1 MSAPLSRGAET
12 SRAFEML
19 VHARRPLLFLDLD
32 GTLAPIVNRPRRAR
46 VPPATRRIL
55 LRLRATRATVVLVS
69 GRAVAGVRH
78 VARTPVDA
86 ILGDHGAFLFTGGG
100 MHTWIPASEARFT
113 HAADR
118 LERLLE
124 GMPGVRFQR
133 KERSLAIHL
142 RLPRRDGGRTARRIA
157 ALLRAEGLR
166 VLFGHRVLDAQ
177 LPGVNKG
184 RAVLRWLRLHPDHDA
199 VFYAGDDTTDED
211 ALRALKGRAVTVAV
225 GPRPRHAAFRTSG
238 PRTLAVWLLRL
249 VRAREGLR
257 TDGGKGGKGG
267 MRKGRP
273 GPLSA
278 ASAAP
283 ARHRRRQEQ

>member
-1 MSAPLSRGAET
+1 MSIPLSRGVAPGG
-12 SRAFEML
+12 AFQML
-19 VHARRPLLFLDLD
+19 AQARRPLLFLDLD
-32 GTLAPIVNRPRRAR
+32 GTLAPIVNRPGRAR
-46 VPPATRRIL
+46 VPPGTRRIL
-55 LRLRATRATVVLVS
+55 LRLRAAGATVVLVS

-86 ILGDHGAFLFTGGG
+86 ILGDHGACLFAGGR
-100 MHTWIPASEARFT
+100 MYPWIPASKARFT

-142 RLPRRDGGRTARRIA
+142 RLPRGDGGRTARRIA

-211 ALRALKGRAVTVAV
+211 AFRALKGRAVTVAV
-225 GPRPRHAAFRTSG
+225 GPRTRHAAYRTSG
-238 PRTLAVWLLRL
+238 PRTLAAWLARL
-249 VRAREGLR
+249 VRARDGFR
-257 TDGGKGGKGG
+257 TA
-267 MRKGRP
+267 
-273 GPLSA
+273 L
-278 ASAAP
+278 P
-283 ARHRRRQEQ
+283 ARSDIPASRGRRP